1 MLTSKNRAQLR
12 AMASKLDP
20 IFQVGKGGVTANML
34 SQLDDTLEARE
45 IIKCRVLE
53 TCPASVDQVANAV
66 AEQLDSYV
74 VQVIGRIFVI
84 YRESVKNKVIQL
96 ED

>member
-12 AMASKLDP
+12 AMASKLEP

-34 SQLDDTLEARE
+34 AQLDDTLEARE
-45 IIKCRVLE
+45 LIKCRVLE
-53 TCPASVDQVANAV
+53 TCPAPVEDAATAV
-66 AEQLDSYV
+66 AEQLDADV
-74 VQVIGRIFVI
+74 VQVIGRVFVL
-84 YRESVKNKVIQL
+84 YRESVKNKVIEL